1 MNKIYKM
8 EVSVPVKLWM
18 AKTAF
23 TEFKVVHR
31 DRCKREVSWVKI
43 TIICIRIEAL
53 LIMFQLWWKK
63 LVKEIVSTKV
73 RIVNKEL
80 CYRTYKVILDH
91 IMKTPTK
98 NFSQFKSYKFNNQIS
113 FRLIYKTRLIL
124 IKIILQFSGTMM
136 KINFQ
141 IKFNYVL
148 SIIVS

>member
-1 MNKIYKM
+1 M

-73 RIVNKEL
+73 RIVNKQI
-80 CYRTYKVILDH
+80 CYRICKVIMDI
-91 IMKTPTK
+91 IMKALIK
-98 NFSQFKSYKFNNQIS
+98 NFSK
-113 FRLIYKTRLIL
+113 
-124 IKIILQFSGTMM
+124 IKI
-136 KINFQ
+136 
-141 IKFNYVL
+141 
-148 SIIVS
+148 